1 MTSLAICA
9 DCRAPLDPT
18 ALSCP
23 ACHALTR
30 AEELE
35 SLAAQAREATLRHD
49 LAAAR
54 DLWERSS
61 ALLPPDTV
69 QYRSIRARITQI
81 DAELSHGPGASA
93 PGAHQPAAAKWGKGA
108 AGIGPALLLLLSK
121 GKLLL
126 LGLTKLGTLLS
137 MIAFA
142 GVYWALYGWP
152 FAVGI
157 VLSIYVH
164 EMGHV
169 LMLRNYGIPASA
181 PMFIPGFGAFISMR
195 GHSIS
200 RIQDSRVGLAGPIYG
215 FGAALFALFV
225 AYATGN
231 KTCAAIAHFGAVI
244 NLFNLIPVWQLDG
257 SRGFA
262 SLTRNQRMVIV
273 SAAAILWLATSEP
286 MLFLIALAALFRLF
300 TDLGGTAAPREPDQT
315 GLLQFLG
322 ILSALTAVAMVAQKI
337 AR

>member
-1 MTSLAICA
+1 MTSLATCA
-9 DCRAPLDPT
+9 DCHAPLDPT

-23 ACHALTR
+23 ACHALTH
-30 AEELE
+30 AYELE
-35 SLAAQAREATLRHD
+35 SLAAQARDASLRHD
-49 LAAAR
+49 LAAER

-69 QYRSIRARITQI
+69 QYRSIRARVSQLSAQI
-81 DAELSHGPGASA
+81 DAELASSSQPGSQT
-93 PGAHQPAAAKWGKGA
+93 PGSAKWGKGA

-126 LGLTKLGTLLS
+126 LGLTKVGTVLS
-137 MIAFA
+137 MLAFV
-142 GVYWALYGWP
+142 GVYWALFGWP
-152 FAVGI
+152 FAIGI

-215 FGAALFALFV
+215 FGAALFALLV

-257 SRGFA
+257 SRGIA
-262 SLTRNQRMVIV
+262 SLTRQQRILIL
-273 SAAAILWLATSEP
+273 SAVAILWLATSEP
-286 MLFLIALAALFRLF
+286 MLFLIGLAFVFRLF
-300 TDLGGTAAPREPDQT
+300 TKDAPSEPDQT

-322 ILSALTAVAMVAQKI
+322 ILSALTAVAVVAQRI

>member
-1 MTSLAICA
+1 MTSLATCA

-23 ACHALTR
+23 ACHALTH
-30 AEELE
+30 AQELE
-35 SLAAQAREATLRHD
+35 SLAVQAREAALRHD
-49 LAAAR
+49 LAAER
-54 DLWERSS
+54 DLRERSS

-69 QYRSIRARITQI
+69 QYRSIRARIAQI
-81 DAELSHGPGASA
+81 DAELKDGPGPSQ
-93 PGAHQPAAAKWGKGA
+93 PGSQAQGAAAKWGKGA

-126 LGLTKLGTLLS
+126 LGFTKVGTVLS
-137 MIAFA
+137 MLAFV

-215 FGAALFALFV
+215 FGAALFALLL

-257 SRGFA
+257 ARGIA
-262 SLTRNQRMVIV
+262 SLTRQQRALIL

-286 MLFLIALAALFRLF
+286 MLILIGLAFVFRLF
-300 TDLGGTAAPREPDQT
+300 TKDAPTEPDQT

-322 ILSALTAVAMVAQKI
+322 ILSALTAVAVVAQKI
-337 AR
+337 AK